1 MDLSMFSLEGKVA
14 LVTGAST
21 GLGMAMSI
29 ALANAG
35 ANICGVA
42 SKGEFNNISKAVKK
56 TGQRFHGSKAD
67 LLKMESISKIVKET
81 CEHFGR
87 IDILV
92 NNAGIE
98 RKNIFLKFSEKDW
111 DDVINL
117 NVKIPFFLTQ
127 EVVKVFEEQKNGGK
141 IINICSL
148 LSFQGGLYSHSY
160 TASKSALLG
169 ITRSIANEL
178 ASNNINVNA
187 IAPGYIKTRLNDVL
201 RDDPKLYKE
210 FLARIPAGH
219 FGDPQDLNGLVVFLA
234 SSASNYCNGSIYPV
248 DGSWL
253 AR

>member
-1 MDLSMFSLEGKVA
+1 MFSLEGKVA
-14 LVTGAST
+14 LVTGASR

-42 SKGEFNNISKAVKK
+42 SKAEFNNVSKAVKK
-56 TGQRFHGSKAD
+56 TGQRFHGIKAD

-98 RKNIFLKFSEKDW
+98 RKNTFLKFSEKDW

-117 NVKIPFFLTQ
+117 NVKASFFLAQ
-127 EVVKVFEEQKNGGK
+127 EVAKVFEEQKSGGK

-178 ASNNINVNA
+178 ASKNINVNA
-187 IAPGYIKTRLNDVL
+187 IAPGYIKTRLNDAL
-201 RDDPKLYKE
+201 RADTKLYKE
-210 FLARIPAGH
+210 FLVRIPAGY
-219 FGDPQDLNGLVVFLA
+219 FGDPQDLNGIVIFLA
-234 SSASNYCNGSIYPV
+234 SPASNYCNGSIYPV

>member
-35 ANICGVA
+35 AKICGVA
-42 SKGEFNNISKAVKK
+42 SKGEFNNVSKAVKK
-56 TGQRFHGSKAD
+56 TGQRFHGIKAD

-117 NVKIPFFLTQ
+117 NAKVPFFLAQ

-187 IAPGYIKTRLNDVL
+187 IAPGYIKTRLNDAL
-201 RDDPKLYKE
+201 RNDPKLYKE
-210 FLARIPAGH
+210 FLTRIPAGH